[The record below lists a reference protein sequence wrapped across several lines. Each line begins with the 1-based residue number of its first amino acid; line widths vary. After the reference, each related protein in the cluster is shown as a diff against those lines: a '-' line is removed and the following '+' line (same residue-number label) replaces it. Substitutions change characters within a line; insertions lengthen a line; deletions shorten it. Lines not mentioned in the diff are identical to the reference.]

1 MTDPPPRDRE
11 TAARRAAARGRGTPK
26 GGVSIGRILLL
37 VSLVVLAY
45 WLGQRQGVFAPVATR
60 LTDAAPA
67 AESPRWLAPAC
78 NDAFPPAGT
87 VAAAPQWL
95 REASGQSVTTFANR
109 TATDR
114 VVDLLQGEQ
123 VLASIA
129 VPAHA
134 EVAVALPVGTHGW
147 RLRNGAAWCS
157 KGWRFVREQRTVIS
171 PPLEIVAASQLTV
184 DISPAPDEP
193 TGFALATRDAPVV
206 STAPAATASTE
217 AQGGG
222 DVLRVPRSPN
232 GHYFIDGMVDS
243 EPVRFLIDTGASRV
257 ALPVTLARRLGY
269 YEGREITVSTASGQS
284 IASEFKVRRIS
295 FGPFVAEDVTVVAL
309 MNLET
314 PLLGMALLQS
324 IELRQTAAGL
334 ELRRAR

>member
-1 MTDPPPRDRE
+1 
-11 TAARRAAARGRGTPK
+11 
-26 GGVSIGRILLL
+26 
-37 VSLVVLAY
+37 
-45 WLGQRQGVFAPVATR
+45 
-60 LTDAAPA
+60 
-67 AESPRWLAPAC
+67 
-78 NDAFPPAGT
+78 
-87 VAAAPQWL
+87 
-95 REASGQSVTTFANR
+95 
-109 TATDR
+109 
-114 VVDLLQGEQ
+114 
-123 VLASIA
+123 
-129 VPAHA
+129 
-134 EVAVALPVGTHGW
+134 
-147 RLRNGAAWCS
+147 
-157 KGWRFVREQRTVIS
+157 
-171 PPLEIVAASQLTV
+171 
-184 DISPAPDEP
+184 
-193 TGFALATRDAPVV
+193 V

-217 AQGGG
+217 AQAAG